1 MLSASVI
8 AIIGV
13 FTAIMFGVLAFCLRT
28 RRRTLA
34 RNAASTEQDQAED
47 TRVAVVLFGAIVV
60 GAALAL
66 ITMYLVFFR
75 QWA

>member
-1 MLSASVI
+1 MLSASLI
-8 AIIGV
+8 AIIGI

>member
-1 MLSASVI
+1 MLSTSLIV
-8 AIIGV
+8 IIGL

-34 RNAASTEQDQAED
+34 RDTPSAEQDQAED
-47 TRVAVVLFGAIVV
+47 ARVAVVLFGAIVV

-75 QWA
+75 QWD